1 MRIFAKL
8 FITLYLLDGA
18 ISLID
23 ELCSRADLAFFTE
36 ARYLTAFLV
45 LLLALMLYVM
55 LFIDARLKKR
65 IFVPLILFV
74 WWCAL
79 GLWPIPLGENQSTIT
94 LLASV
99 VQLTLGIGAVALL
112 RGGSERLLLP
122 QEDFQQ
128 PSFRWRSS
136 LSFFAIHLCLLP
148 FAAVYIGMAYANIMI
163 QQQTSGFMRLSP
175 RGLYM
180 QDRSYHRNDTMVRL
194 VAMMHIGRE
203 DYYQS
208 LAESI
213 PGQNSII
220 LAEGV
225 SDEQQ
230 LLESAFNY
238 EGLAG
243 VFGASSQHEL
253 QFDANLIDLD
263 EVGASQNQSYSQKPD
278 IAMAD
283 LDISSFDAK
292 TIEFL
297 NVLGR
302 TLFGQQPLSEGVK
315 EYNAWAERELTPKRL
330 EIITNDILAK
340 RNAELLRHLAVAVE
354 RYQTVVAPWGALHMP
369 EIEAEVLKQGFVPGE
384 SLERLSLDFANLPYA
399 SIVEKLGEV
408 APTE

>member
-1 MRIFAKL
+1 
-8 FITLYLLDGA
+8 
-18 ISLID
+18 
-23 ELCSRADLAFFTE
+23 
-36 ARYLTAFLV
+36 
-45 LLLALMLYVM
+45 
-55 LFIDARLKKR
+55 
-65 IFVPLILFV
+65 
-74 WWCAL
+74 
-79 GLWPIPLGENQSTIT
+79 
-94 LLASV
+94 
-99 VQLTLGIGAVALL
+99 
-112 RGGSERLLLP
+112 
-122 QEDFQQ
+122 
-128 PSFRWRSS
+128 
-136 LSFFAIHLCLLP
+136 
-148 FAAVYIGMAYANIMI
+148 
-163 QQQTSGFMRLSP
+163 
-175 RGLYM
+175 
-180 QDRSYHRNDTMVRL
+180 
-194 VAMMHIGRE
+194 
-203 DYYQS
+203 
-208 LAESI
+208 
-213 PGQNSII
+213 SII